1 MQNNGCS
8 EPPQHQTMG
17 CWAGGRLQK
26 PGAGMCRSVQD
37 PGPSRPSP
45 RTRSREPSW
54 TGTAIH
60 AMQSQ
65 ALTVGLTPLYE
76 TKSPALGS
84 WVTVKFLFIRLISK

>member
-8 EPPQHQTMG
+8 EPPSTRQ
-17 CWAGGRLQK
+17 WAAGRVGG
-26 PGAGMCRSVQD
+26 S
-37 PGPSRPSP
+37 
-45 RTRSREPSW
+45 RSRGPECADRCGAQDRRGRGRARSRGPSW

-65 ALTVGLTPLYE
+65 ALPVGLTPQCE